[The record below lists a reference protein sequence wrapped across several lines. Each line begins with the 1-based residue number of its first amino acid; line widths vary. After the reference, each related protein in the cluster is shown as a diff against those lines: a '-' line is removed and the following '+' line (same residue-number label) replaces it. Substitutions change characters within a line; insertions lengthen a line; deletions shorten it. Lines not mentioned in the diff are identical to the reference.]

1 MMADA
6 IKLIG
11 VAEDRGFKLKIE
23 HFLKKKSVAVL
34 IAGSPANDLVLAKSI
49 AYSGAPGG
57 GESGEVVARFAH
69 MLVTVAAVATALEG
83 TSPPYDHRQFTDA
96 AFETQV
102 NNLWPTYVNA
112 VI

>member
-1 MMADA
+1 MADA
-6 IKLIG
+6 LKLIG

-23 HFLKKKSVAVL
+23 HFLKKKAVAVL
-34 IAGSPANDLVLAKSI
+34 IAGTPANDIILAKSI

-57 GESGEVVARFAH
+57 DQAGEIVSRFAH
-69 MLVTVAAVATALEG
+69 MIVTVTAVADALAA
-83 TSPPYDHRQFTDA
+83 TVPPYAHTQFADA

-102 NNLWPTYVNA
+102 NNLWPTYVAA

>member
-1 MMADA
+1 MADA
-6 IKLIG
+6 LKLIG

-23 HFLKKKSVAVL
+23 HFLKKKAVAVL

-57 GESGEVVARFAH
+57 TEADEIVSRFAH
-69 MLVTVAAVATALEG
+69 MIVTVTAVADALEA
-83 TSPPYDHRQFTDA
+83 TTPPYAHTQFSDA
-96 AFETQV
+96 TFETQV

>member
-1 MMADA
+1 MADA
-6 IKLIG
+6 LKLIG
-11 VAEDRGFKLKIE
+11 VANDRGFQLRIE

-57 GESGEVVARFAH
+57 AELSQIVSRFAH
-69 MLVTVAAVATALEG
+69 LLVTVTAVADALDG
-83 TSPPYDHRQFTDA
+83 TNPPYDHRQFVDA